1 MAAPRRRG
9 VTLIEL
15 LLALGLLLAIGAFA
29 LPITLE
35 TLERRAFESA
45 GDELVGQLLL
55 ARAHARESGLPVE
68 VLCRREDL
76 GSRFELDSAASS
88 GSAFDSTGD
97 AQSGGGRSSILIRTV
112 DLSLD
117 ASESEESGEGGNAG
131 TDDSD
136 ALTPLSLS
144 WAERSY
150 SVSIERVAAATRGGA
165 GGDDP
170 TSDLGGDATGDQADS
185 LEPPPSRGRSYQRV
199 ALFVPD
205 GSAPLAERLRLRD
218 AAGREAF
225 VTINPWTGL
234 ASLDVP
240 PREASATEDEF
251 DLAEEEKPESD
262 DTGGSEVAPMPEPQ
276 PAPAAQPVA
285 APPST
290 PAPARPRRS
299 SGRFG
304 SEP

>member
-55 ARAHARESGLPVE
+55 ARAHARETGLPVE
-68 VLCRREDL
+68 VLCRREGADVS
-76 GSRFELDSAASS
+76 GDSAASTRLDS
-88 GSAFDSTGD
+88 QFDSQLD
-97 AQSGGGRSSILIRTV
+97 SASNAPSGGGRSTILIRTV
-112 DLSLD
+112 DLSLE
-117 ASESEESGEGGNAG
+117 ASESPESDE
-131 TDDSD
+131 
-136 ALTPLSLS
+136 LTPIALS

-150 SVSIERVAAATRGGA
+150 ALSIARLSTESGATQPFEEQSNGEGDAVGGA
-165 GGDDP
+165 GFDRQLA
-170 TSDLGGDATGDQADS
+170 SQRF
-185 LEPPPSRGRSYQRV
+185 ERV

-234 ASLDVP
+234 AALET
-240 PREASATEDEF
+240 PRRESSVTEDEL
-251 DLAEEEKPESD
+251 DLADDVKPEP
-262 DTGGSEVAPMPEPQ
+262 EMAPTPVVVPEPSAEPL
-276 PAPAAQPVA
+276 PAPARVP
-285 APPST
+285 T

-299 SGRFG
+299 TGRFG
-304 SEP
+304 SDP